1 MNETQIA
8 AATAPTSTAVA
19 AAAADADATDV
30 AVVAVGDTTDMSTI
44 TTSSVNLDI
53 ATGDDGD
60 VEIVLTPEKR
70 KSRWTYIQLLSLQ
83 TRFH

>member
-19 AAAADADATDV
+19 AADATDV

-60 VEIVLTPEKR
+60 VEIVLTPEKESPDGR
-70 KSRWTYIQLLSLQ
+70 TSN
-83 TRFH
+83 

>member
-19 AAAADADATDV
+19 AADATDV